1 MDQLTAS
8 QITQLHPLRRI
19 AERPDAGSWLMA
31 GPTGQRYV
39 RKTMATPLLA
49 VRARGL
55 FQQRLRVLTA
65 LRHPHLAQVT
75 AGWVQR
81 TECAI
86 LTDYA
91 PRGSL
96 HDAVAAHNARLW
108 TLPMPPLEAT
118 RLIVEIAAG
127 VQTLHNHGMIHGGLK
142 LTNVLLFAGYDG
154 QWHAKITDVVL
165 HEGFIN
171 GTLRNAADRP
181 TNLTDP
187 WRYLAP
193 EQYQQR
199 PDFASDQFALGMI
212 AYLLLTGEAP
222 YTIDPIAYL
231 QVRDVPLLRPASALN
246 AVLPRA
252 VDLVLVRALQRA
264 PRARYPAVQTFAEEL
279 QTAIGLQ
286 RPSHAIQVS
295 PSSIPRALGRD
306 AQASSIVQP
315 HEVMRPPVPLA
326 LHNEAAS
333 LSVPVPGLPDLPPHY
348 RWADEV
354 VSTHSQKLSVVPA
367 PIPPTVRRRRTIPVA
382 LLAAVTVLLMAM
394 LVAFAVLLMG
404 H

>member
-19 AERPDAGSWLMA
+19 AERSDAGSWVMEE
-31 GPTGQRYV
+31 PTGQRYV

-55 FQQRLRVLTA
+55 FQQRLRVLTG

-96 HDAVAAHNARLW
+96 YDAVAANNARLW

-118 RLIVEIAAG
+118 RLIAEIAAG
-127 VQTLHNHGMIHGGLK
+127 VQTLHNHGLIHGGLK
-142 LTNVLLFAGYDG
+142 LTNVLLFAAHDG

-171 GTLRNAADRP
+171 GTLRSAADRP

-193 EQYQQR
+193 EQYQQH

-212 AYLLLTGEAP
+212 AFLLLTGELP
-222 YTIDPIAYL
+222 YSVDPIAYL
-231 QVRDVPLLRPASALN
+231 QVRDAPTLRPASSLN

-252 VDLVLVRALQRA
+252 VDSVLIRALQRA

-286 RPSHAIQVS
+286 RSSHAIQVS
-295 PSSIPRALGRD
+295 PGSIPLALGRET
-306 AQASSIVQP
+306 QAASIMQP
-315 HEVMRPPVPLA
+315 HEVIQPPVPLA
-326 LHNEAAS
+326 LRSEAGS
-333 LSVPVPGLPDLPPHY
+333 FSVPGLPDLPPQY
-348 RWADEV
+348 RWADAV
-354 VSTHSQKLSVVPA
+354 VSAHSQKLPVA
-367 PIPPTVRRRRTIPVA
+367 PPPIWPTQRRRHTIPVA
-382 LLAAVTVLLMAM
+382 WIVAVSVLLMA
-394 LVAFAVLLMG
+394 LIVAFAVLLTA